1 MAGDNTMN
9 LKEYPDRDMLAL
21 DVANQLA
28 GELESSL
35 LNHEHVSLAV
45 AGGTTPGPVF
55 DDLCAADLA
64 WDRIH
69 VLPTDERWV
78 PPDHSRSN
86 ERLIRE
92 RLLVDRAAA
101 AQFVP
106 LYRPVDRPEDALDD
120 ICATLMP
127 ELPISV
133 LVLGMGGDMHTASLF
148 PGAAGL
154 AAALDDDAA
163 PAAILRPETQP
174 EARIS
179 LTAPVLAG
187 ALSKHLVITGAD
199 KRNALEQAMTLPP
212 EDAPIQVALG
222 DLTIHWAD

>member
-9 LKEYPDRDMLAL
+9 MKEYPDRDMLAL
-21 DVANQLA
+21 DVANHLA
-28 GELESSL
+28 GDLESSL
-35 LNHEHVSLAV
+35 LNHQRVSLAV

-55 DDLCAADLA
+55 DGLCAADLA

-69 VLPTDERWV
+69 VLPTDDRWV

-101 AQFVP
+101 ARFIP
-106 LYRPVDRPEDALDD
+106 LYRRAGRPEDALDD
-120 ICATLMP
+120 ICAALAP
-127 ELPISV
+127 ELPIAV
-133 LVLGMGGDMHTASLF
+133 LVLGMGSDMHTASLF

-154 AAALDDDAA
+154 DAALDDAAA

-174 EARIS
+174 ETRIS

-187 ALSKHLVITGAD
+187 ALSKHLVITGTD
-199 KRNALEQAMTLPP
+199 KRNALERAMTLPP
-212 EDAPIQVALG
+212 EEAPIQVALG
-222 DLTIHWAD
+222 DITIHWAE